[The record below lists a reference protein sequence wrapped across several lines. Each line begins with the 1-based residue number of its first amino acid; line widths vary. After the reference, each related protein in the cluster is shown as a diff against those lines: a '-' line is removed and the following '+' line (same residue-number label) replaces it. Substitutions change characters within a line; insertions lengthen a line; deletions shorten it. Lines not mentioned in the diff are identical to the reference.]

1 MKAVDLIALLKDAR
15 GALHGANHALVDRLD
30 AAVDELETAQKQ
42 TKELARPPVPAAPS
56 IPRRS

>member
-15 GALHGANHALVDRLD
+15 GALHGAYPGLVKRLD
-30 AAVDELETAQKQ
+30 EATEELETAQKQ
-42 TKELARPPVPAAPS
+42 TKELARPPAPAAPS